1 MMEKYLAG
9 RNKVK
14 GRIDRLSE
22 LGKQIYDTLNKA
34 SKEESTQIYEYL
46 TTRDADPDSI
56 TNDSLRD
63 TAVEVKRAIERIGD
77 QAVNSG
83 LLAKAQVDAL
93 RGQYLPRVYLKYLLD
108 ESNSAFNQVLR
119 SDLKVDGGWFT
130 GRKEIEE
137 SIRKLFLGEIEDP
150 AFLAQ
155 KGIVTAGRDLAIV
168 DFMDWIS
175 ENDQWAYAP
184 QFTEYD
190 TRNRLY
196 ELAGE
201 NDRQLATS
209 LVQDFG
215 LTPNDKPMR
224 VTPNY
229 LLKEGQRIKQT
240 LAMHQDNGGL
250 SNEKSQLMNL
260 LADDMMKRGNEVL
273 YGGEGEAGVRQTAE
287 AEGFVQMP
295 DLKKYGKLRGMY
307 VRPEIKEDLVGTQTM
322 SEDSPNWL
330 KDLLGEGGKIA
341 KFGSFFKL
349 SKTALNFPAG
359 HVRNF
364 VSALSLAYFSDVP
377 MTKLPSLVGRAYR
390 EIRTKGT
397 YYNIAKDRGLMA
409 AGFIAEEVK
418 RVEIEYLNSL
428 KKADAKT
435 PFGKLMLATQLTAS
449 KLGNKAG
456 DIYQYGDEINRLI
469 VLIDQMENK
478 GATADQAAV
487 HANKWIMDYSLVR
500 NWVKYGRTAVIG
512 APFLTFTAKVVP
524 LMLETAFTKPTKF
537 LLPYAIGHGM
547 MEFTKAQF
555 DWDEDDVE
563 AFKLALPEYLR
574 TKANAGLLP
583 PAIIPVPWKD
593 DEGRIQF
600 WDASYVY
607 PWGIINELWSELSE
621 GEIDEVVKT
630 LGVMGGPLP
639 QTLTAVLTNTD
650 PFTRREIVE
659 PWMEPFDQ
667 ILAITEYGWNMAS
680 PPFMHGLMGAV
691 TPGMEN
697 TGFGVLARLPRL
709 GEAKRGTGDPEKTG
723 GQVLGQAV
731 GFNLTAVDARSSRE
745 RNIKKLNREL
755 SDIRSEQRKT
765 VQYYARNKRYD
776 KMREAQK
783 EFRERL
789 ERKRKEIQ
797 DYKKVTSRV
806 LR

>member
-1 MMEKYLAG
+1 MDELMRSREVYDPINGADTKKSSFNPNKYKPDEIVGRLHLGGKVFDSNKNFIGQGYTAHPVTKTGQPEYSKALFYGPGFNIVNGSFMVNQNARDKIAAKKNSEKLKIELPKGVKVSNKFPMAGVQGKLANTPLSKEGIKVVFDPTREHLFVEAETGIAVKGFTGEASLIGNTVYVRGELEYYNKDNMPAATEGELFHSNAIPDNTIAEKEAVKYLNENDIQFSFMDEVISAANPKVRQSFVERAKSAGQVIAKYADAAVNPVALIPMMEKYLAG

-190 TRNRLY
+190 TKNKLY

-364 VSALSLAYFSDVP
+364 VSALSLAYF
-377 MTKLPSLVGRAYR
+377 
-390 EIRTKGT
+390 
-397 YYNIAKDRGLMA
+397 
-409 AGFIAEEVK
+409 
-418 RVEIEYLNSL
+418 
-428 KKADAKT
+428 
-435 PFGKLMLATQLTAS
+435 
-449 KLGNKAG
+449 
-456 DIYQYGDEINRLI
+456 
-469 VLIDQMENK
+469 
-478 GATADQAAV
+478 
-487 HANKWIMDYSLVR
+487 
-500 NWVKYGRTAVIG
+500 
-512 APFLTFTAKVVP
+512 
-524 LMLETAFTKPTKF
+524 
-537 LLPYAIGHGM
+537 
-547 MEFTKAQF
+547 
-555 DWDEDDVE
+555 
-563 AFKLALPEYLR
+563 
-574 TKANAGLLP
+574 
-583 PAIIPVPWKD
+583 
-593 DEGRIQF
+593 
-600 WDASYVY
+600 
-607 PWGIINELWSELSE
+607 
-621 GEIDEVVKT
+621 
-630 LGVMGGPLP
+630 
-639 QTLTAVLTNTD
+639 
-650 PFTRREIVE
+650 
-659 PWMEPFDQ
+659 
-667 ILAITEYGWNMAS
+667 
-680 PPFMHGLMGAV
+680 
-691 TPGMEN
+691 
-697 TGFGVLARLPRL
+697 
-709 GEAKRGTGDPEKTG
+709 
-723 GQVLGQAV
+723 
-731 GFNLTAVDARSSRE
+731 
-745 RNIKKLNREL
+745 
-755 SDIRSEQRKT
+755 
-765 VQYYARNKRYD
+765 
-776 KMREAQK
+776 
-783 EFRERL
+783 
-789 ERKRKEIQ
+789 
-797 DYKKVTSRV
+797 
-806 LR
+806 